1 MTDDLSVFWQN
12 DERARTLFYELLERS
27 ERAAYDDDF
36 LARLAAYREAE
47 CLLRGGT
54 DAPNADIF
62 AAHYLLH
69 HGDAQAA
76 LICAERA
83 YALRPVN
90 YEVWKLLAAIYVR
103 LGRTADALTMY
114 GNAYGIYFAPE
125 IPAELIRQGGT
136 EGRARLTVALG
147 CGNFAPIAK
156 ARVSM
161 NGDAPAFQ
169 TDILLGEPLPL
180 TPPPQAQRFW
190 VACYTD
196 NSFLSDHTFLAEEL
210 RHTDV
215 FYRCGHR
222 DFWFQLQQAVEVRGT
237 VEVNVP
243 EGSEVVLPVAGTE
256 HLQELTVETQH
267 IPART
272 AYLGTCAFS
281 HFRLSE
287 TTRFTAATDA
297 PYAVGTP
304 ICLGHSPAR
313 KKLVLN
319 ILVDGL
325 SWNIAQ
331 SYFPE
336 MMPNIARFFAHGV
349 IFDQHFSVSE
359 YTHPSLPTIE
369 TGRYP
374 HHTMVFNDND
384 SHELPL
390 AFKTLSECMADLGYY
405 TTAPSASSDNVYCG
419 AMRGYRQLNI
429 SSWKQ
434 PALDAADRAIM
445 QLEAFDEADQFLFLH
460 ISDVHP
466 WNAAGFKFHP
476 SLEAHLPLA
485 QRLFEADAHVPSV
498 RLPKLF
504 VYQEQFR
511 QGLRKADRNIA
522 PLLRYI
528 EEHYAEEEYIVNLY
542 ADHGNSVFAAPTA
555 GVADSLGTDAP
566 HTEPVDIISANATR
580 AVWMVRGAGVP
591 HGIVAKELTSSA
603 DIYPTLGALCGFPV
617 AEDIDGNLPAV
628 FGGTARDAAV
638 SMSMFPGQTF
648 KLAVRTQEHALR
660 LETRGVVDEDGTVD
674 FAGAK
679 TAIYPRA
686 HECEEGC
693 EIDSPAL
700 RAFFYPRAREIAR
713 EIANNGDRWPAM
725 RAARPQWFGEE

>member
-1 MTDDLSVFWQN
+1 MTDDFSVFWQN
-12 DERARTLFYELLERS
+12 DTRLHDLFSALCERCERD
-27 ERAAYDDDF
+27 AYDDDF
-36 LARLAAYREAE
+36 LARLAAYREVE
-47 CLLRGGT
+47 CRLKGGA

-62 AAHYLLH
+62 AARYLLH

-147 CGNFAPIAK
+147 CGNFTPIAK

-169 TDILLGEPLPL
+169 TDIFLGEPLPL
-180 TPPPQAQRFW
+180 TPPPQTQRFW

-267 IPART
+267 MPART

-304 ICLGHSPAR
+304 IRLGHSPAR

-476 SLEAHLPLA
+476 SLEAHLPLE
-485 QRLFEADAHVPSV
+485 QRLFEVDAHVPSV

-522 PLLRYI
+522 PPPP
-528 EEHYAEEEYIVNLY
+528 LY
-542 ADHGNSVFAAPTA
+542 
-555 GVADSLGTDAP
+555 
-566 HTEPVDIISANATR
+566 
-580 AVWMVRGAGVP
+580 RGALRRGGVHRKP
-591 HGIVAKELTSSA
+591 LRRPRELRIRRTNRRCRGQPRHRC
-603 DIYPTLGALCGFPV
+603 PTHRAGGYNFRKCDPRRLDGA
-617 AEDIDGNLPAV
+617 
-628 FGGTARDAAV
+628 GG
-638 SMSMFPGQTF
+638 G
-648 KLAVRTQEHALR
+648 
-660 LETRGVVDEDGTVD
+660 
-674 FAGAK
+674 
-679 TAIYPRA
+679 
-686 HECEEGC
+686 
-693 EIDSPAL
+693 
-700 RAFFYPRAREIAR
+700 
-713 EIANNGDRWPAM
+713 
-725 RAARPQWFGEE
+725 RAARHCREGTHEQCGHLPDPRRTLRLPRRRGHRREPPRRLWRYSTGRRRQYVHVSGADV